1 MTPSASFPRPSTP
14 VTAIIVT
21 FALAAL
27 TGCSGVEASPSEV
40 GDAATGSEFASIEA
54 KGVQPCSSLPL
65 GGQQAE
71 EALLPDLSLPCLTS
85 GGQVD
90 LRDLSGRPVL
100 VNLWATWCGPC
111 REEMPRLQ
119 AAYERFG
126 DRVAFVGVDS
136 QDFPQAAGEFLVEVG
151 VTYPQLADP
160 NAELL
165 GFTRVPG
172 LPVTLLL
179 DADGV
184 IVARHI
190 GELNGSDLEELI
202 EKVA

>member
-1 MTPSASFPRPSTP
+1 MTPGAGFPRSSAT

-21 FALAAL
+21 AALAAL
-27 TGCSGVEASPSEV
+27 AGCGGGQSPAPTFAEAPRGPEFSPV
-40 GDAATGSEFASIEA
+40 QAR
-54 KGVQPCSSLPL
+54 GVQPCSSLPL

-71 EALLPDLSLPCLTS
+71 EALLPDLRLSCLTS
-85 GGQVD
+85 GRQID

-126 DRVAFVGVDS
+126 DRVAFVGVDT
-136 QDFPQAAGEFLVEVG
+136 QDHPEAAGEFLEEVG
-151 VTYPQLADP
+151 VTYPQLTDP
-160 NAELL
+160 DAELL

-184 IVARHI
+184 IVNRHI
-190 GELNGSDLEELI
+190 GELNESDIEELI
-202 EKVA
+202 DEVA